1 MRSSGWQ
8 LFRFGFVYFNSQ
20 ATTFLVPALYSG
32 EPYQGW
38 AGILGGTAVSL
49 LLLAAMMYTARAK
62 PGEEWIRFGKEVT
75 GRWVH
80 GLLVVLLLLW
90 GVYYASSDIENFV
103 LFFGSNYLRET
114 PHWFIQAAITVV
126 IIFTAQLG
134 RVTIIYMT
142 DGLFVIIAAVTVF
155 TLCMFM
161 QTADFRMLP
170 AVFHHFDLKTTAT
183 HTLTVASWF
192 SEWIVFLFIGPQ
204 LLQQKGAFKKLAAV
218 QLTIMLS
225 VLLGWLLTLL
235 NFGPY
240 LAREMQFPYLGTVR
254 ATAQRGALNLD
265 PLLIGLWASSMLIH
279 SSFVIYI
286 ASRCVKYFIKNRG
299 SGYVIPL
306 LGIGAFAIAALYSRN
321 IERYMKDYYSMWL
334 IWVWIGFEFIP
345 ALYALL
351 LRIRRKKE
359 RPAGAQD

>member
-20 ATTFLVPALYSG
+20 AATFLIPALYSG

-49 LLLAAMMYTARAK
+49 LVLAAMMYTARAK
-62 PGEEWIRFGKEVT
+62 PGEEWIKFGKEVT
-75 GRWVH
+75 GSWVH
-80 GLLVVLLLLW
+80 GLMAVLLLLW
-90 GVYYASSDIENFV
+90 CVYYAATDIENFV
-103 LFFGSNYLRET
+103 LFFGSNYLRGT

-134 RVTIIYMT
+134 RTSIIYMT
-142 DGLFVIIAAVTVF
+142 EGLFMLIVGVTVF
-155 TLCMFM
+155 TLSMFM

-170 AVFHHFDLKTTAT
+170 AVIHHFDLKTTAT

-192 SEWIVFLFIGPQ
+192 SEWMVFLFVGPQ

-218 QLTIMLS
+218 QLAIMVS

-235 NFGPY
+235 NFGPH

-254 ATAQRGALNLD
+254 AAAQRGALNLD
-265 PLLIGLWASSMLIH
+265 PLLIGLWTSSMLIH
-279 SSFVIYI
+279 SSFVIYV
-286 ASRCVKYFIKNRG
+286 ASRCVKHFTKGKG
-299 SGYVIPL
+299 SSYIIPL
-306 LGIGAFAIAALYSRN
+306 LGIGAFATAALYSRN
-321 IERYMKDYYSMWL
+321 IARYSRDYYSMWL
-334 IWVWIGFEFIP
+334 VWVWIGVEIIP
-345 ALYALL
+345 VLYALL

-359 RPAGAQD
+359 RPARAQN